1 MGRTARGGRMS
12 QVWFGLSCENRTVW
26 AVVPYWFTS
35 VQWTHYHAYWFFSET
50 WWEIYLTI
58 TRRWSRMGR
67 WRTGRTVTSIHGMDV
82 TKGDRPFWPRD
93 GHVSVWRTLEGQGD
107 NPGEVHVRHTSPGGC
122 GRPFH
127 SHDYSKSCWT
137 WPWRPA
143 CLDTTH
149 GFLWTH
155 PSRTHSVPMV
165 KHTFPNTWHKHSDG
179 YHGDLPA

>member
-12 QVWFGLSCENRTVW
+12 QVWFGLSCGNRTVW

-67 WRTGRTVTSIHGMDV
+67 WRTGRIVTSIHGMDV

-107 NPGEVHVRHTSPGGC
+107 NPGEVHVRQVREAVDDLFTPTIIASLAQC
-122 GRPFH
+122 
-127 SHDYSKSCWT
+127 DQWET
-137 WPWRPA
+137 MA
-143 CLDTTH
+143 TCLPRH
-149 GFLWTH
+149 
-155 PSRTHSVPMV
+155 
-165 KHTFPNTWHKHSDG
+165 
-179 YHGDLPA
+179 